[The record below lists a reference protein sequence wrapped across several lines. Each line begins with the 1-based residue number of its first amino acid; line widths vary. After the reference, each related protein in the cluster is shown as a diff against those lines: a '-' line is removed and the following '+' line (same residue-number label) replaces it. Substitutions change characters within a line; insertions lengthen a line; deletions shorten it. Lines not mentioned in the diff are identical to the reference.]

1 MMADMDIADF
11 LAARW
16 DEVAATATAAL
27 PGPWM
32 RGTERAHLADN
43 VLYGQS
49 RDWPGHIVQVCNFD
63 YGHNK
68 AADATHIAL
77 NDPVAVLADIEAKRN
92 ILAEHARAPWFPEDT
107 LARWRTGGRVPEER
121 IAAAA
126 ASASCARCHKV
137 IPDAR
142 EDEDQCEH
150 FDYPCPTVRLL
161 AVPFAAHPD
170 YDQAWRPQP

>member
-1 MMADMDIADF
+1 MMTDMDLADF

-16 DEVAATATAAL
+16 DEIAATAHHAGPARIAWLTYLDKGEMLYTTVAAQIHDEAPWVSAGEEL
-27 PGPWM
+27 PEPSSV
-32 RGTERAHLADN
+32 R
-43 VLYGQS
+43 VVY
-49 RDWPGHIVQVCNFD
+49 
-63 YGHNK
+63 
-68 AADATHIAL
+68 
-77 NDPVAVLADIEAKRN
+77 DPAAVLADIAAKRK
-92 ILAEHARAPWFPEDT
+92 ILAEHARAPWFSEDT
-107 LARWRTGGRVPEER
+107 LARWRTGGHVPEER